1 MAGAFDDLI
10 PGSTAKTGGP
20 KGAFDDLVP
29 AEPTPE
35 EIRAQRLR
43 KIARASGFGGPDS
56 GGASDVFKDA
66 FTLGLQKPTAGLAE
80 GLGGMINGALGF
92 DPGNRPQSFGEG
104 WKAGTGS
111 YQDFMDDAR
120 KNSGWGGTA
129 AGVAGGLVSGGP
141 ARSAVQTGLWQ
152 AVKNAGIQG
161 GIQGAAEN
169 SEDPESALE
178 GGAVG
183 AGVGGL
189 VGGGLHS
196 ILGMLGRGLPSS
208 IRARRAER
216 MANRGPTPDEL
227 KNQARMIYQQLDQ
240 GNVAYDNTQSQSLVN
255 GLLSHLNQN
264 GYDPR
269 GAHAVLDNGVVQRL
283 RDLAGQPLSLE
294 TLQQIR
300 SQASSNA
307 TNPDS
312 NVRRVAGMIMQGID
326 GFVTNQQPALSSI
339 PADQVGPLWSQA
351 RQLWRTANTADDIG
365 WRLDKATRRSD
376 STASGTNID
385 NPIRQNIR
393 SVVDKSTQPGRFNP
407 YTPAEL
413 AQMERVVEGSPAQNL
428 LRSIG
433 NRFGGS
439 GPLAGVQG
447 NTLGVGSGLASMLH
461 GAEPTTAGLV
471 GAGTAGGLYL
481 GGKAARMAADRM
493 SEDAGD
499 DLVRLISTGSL
510 ARQPAMPF
518 QMVPTRAQLARLMM
532 QQSLEREVGKTAGAG
547 AAGGF
552 N

>member
-29 AEPTPE
+29 VEPTPE
-35 EIRAQRLR
+35 DIRAQRLR
-43 KIARASGFGGPDS
+43 KIARGAFGQ
-56 GGASDVFKDA
+56 GGAKDVFSDA
-66 FTLGLQKPTAGLAE
+66 FTLGLEKPVAGLA
-80 GLGGMINGALGF
+80 GGVGGMIKGAMGF
-92 DPGNRPQSFGEG
+92 DPGNQPQTFGEG
-104 WKAGTGS
+104 YSAGTGG

-120 KNSGWGGTA
+120 SNSGWGGTA

-141 ARSAVQTGLWQ
+141 ARGALQTGIGQ
-152 AVKNAGIQG
+152 VIKNGAIQG

-169 SEDPESALE
+169 SEDLESAAK
-178 GGAVG
+178 GGAIG
-183 AGVGGL
+183 AGVGGAVSGL
-189 VGGGLHS
+189 LGGLT
-196 ILGMLGRGLPSS
+196 GMARKGMPSV
-208 IRARRAER
+208 IRQRRAER
-216 MANRGPTPDEL
+216 LANRGPAPDEL
-227 KNQARMIYQQLDQ
+227 KNQARAIYRQLDQ
-240 GNVAYDNTQSQSLVN
+240 GNVAYDDTQSTALANSLI
-255 GLLSHLNQN
+255 SHLNQN

-283 RDLAGQPLSLE
+283 RDLAGQPMSLE

-300 SQASSNA
+300 SQAASNA

-312 NVRRVAGMIMQGID
+312 NVRRVAGMVMQGID
-326 GFVTNQQPALSSI
+326 GFVNNEQPALSSI
-339 PADQVGPLWSQA
+339 PPDQVGPLWAQA

-407 YTPAEL
+407 YSPEEL
-413 AQMERVVEGSPAQNL
+413 AQMQRVVEGSPTQNL
-428 LRSIG
+428 LRSFG

-447 NTLGVGSGLASMLH
+447 NVLGGATGLGAMLH

-471 GAGTAGGLYL
+471 GLGAGGALY
-481 GGKAARMAADRM
+481 GAGKAARMAADRM
-493 SEDAGD
+493 SENAGD

-510 ARQPAMPF
+510 ARQPAMSF

-532 QQSLEREVGKTAGAG
+532 QQSLEREAGKAAGAG
-547 AAGGF
+547 AAGMF

>member
-10 PGSTAKTGGP
+10 PGSVAKTGGP

-43 KIARASGFGGPDS
+43 KIARGALGA
-56 GGASDVFKDA
+56 GGAKDVFSDA

-80 GLGGMINGALGF
+80 GLGGMIKGALGV
-92 DPGNRPQSFGEG
+92 DPGNQPQSFGEG

-111 YQDFMDDAR
+111 YQDFMDQAR
-120 KNSGWGGTA
+120 ENSGWGGTA
-129 AGVAGGLVSGGP
+129 AGVAGGLMSGGP
-141 ARSAVQTGLWQ
+141 ARSAVQNTLWQ
-152 AVKNAGIQG
+152 AAKNAGIQG

-169 SEDPESALE
+169 SDDLESAAK
-178 GGAVG
+178 GGAIG

-189 VGGGLHS
+189 VGAGLHS
-196 ILGMLGRGLPSS
+196 LLGMAGRALPSS

-216 MANRGPTPDEL
+216 LANRGPAPEEL
-227 KNQARMIYQQLDQ
+227 QNQARAIYRQLDNA
-240 GNVAYDNTQSQSLVN
+240 GVAYDNNQSTALTNSII
-255 GLLSHLNQN
+255 GHLNQN
-264 GYDPR
+264 GYDPQ
-269 GAHAVLDNGVVQRL
+269 GAHAVLDNGVVRRL
-283 RDLAGQPLSLE
+283 RDLAGQPVSLE
-294 TLQQIR
+294 TLQMIR
-300 SQASSNA
+300 SQASGNA
-307 TNPDS
+307 TNPDP
-312 NVRRVAGMIMQGID
+312 NVRRVAGMIMNGID
-326 GFVTNQQPALSSI
+326 GFVSNQQPALSNI
-339 PADQVGPLWSQA
+339 PGDQVGPMWAEA
-351 RQLWRTANTADDIG
+351 RRLWRTANTAGDIG

-407 YTPAEL
+407 YSPEEL
-413 AQMERVVEGSPAQNL
+413 GQMERVVEGSPVQNL
-428 LRSIG
+428 LRSFG

-439 GPLAGVQG
+439 GPMAGVQG
-447 NTLGVGSGLASMLH
+447 NILGGATGLGAMLH
-461 GAEPTTAGLV
+461 GAEPTTAGIIGL
-471 GAGTAGGLYL
+471 GAGGALY
-481 GGKAARMAADRM
+481 GAGKAARMAADRM

-532 QQSLEREVGKTAGAG
+532 QQSLEREAGKTAGAG
-547 AAGGF
+547 AAGMF

>member
-1 MAGAFDDLI
+1 MAGDFDDLI

-20 KGAFDDLVP
+20 LGSFDDLIP
-29 AEPTPE
+29 ATPTPQ

-43 KIARASGFGGPDS
+43 KIAAGAMGK
-56 GGASDVFKDA
+56 GGAGDVFGDA
-66 FTLGLQKPTAGLAE
+66 FTLGLQKPTAGLAA
-80 GLGGMINGALGF
+80 GLGGMINGALGI
-92 DPGNRPQSFGEG
+92 DPGNTPQSFGEG
-104 WKAGTGS
+104 WKTGTGA
-111 YQDFMDDAR
+111 YQDQLDAAR
-120 KNSGWGGTA
+120 ENSGWGGTA
-129 AGVAGGLVSGGP
+129 AGIAGGLLSGGP
-141 ARSAVQTGLWQ
+141 ARGAAQAGLWQ
-152 AVKNAGIQG
+152 AIKNAGIQG

-169 SEDPESALE
+169 SEDLKSAAE
-178 GGAVG
+178 GGAIG
-183 AGVGGL
+183 AGVGGA
-189 VGGGLHS
+189 VGGLLHGA
-196 ILGMLGRGLPSS
+196 LDMAGRALPSN
-208 IRARRAER
+208 IRTRRAER
-216 MANRGPTPDEL
+216 LANRGPTPDEL
-227 KNQARMIYQQLDQ
+227 KNQARAIYRQLDQ
-240 GNVAYDNTQSQSLVN
+240 GNVAYDNNQSTTLANSII
-255 GLLSHLNQN
+255 SHLNQN
-264 GYDPR
+264 GYDPQ
-269 GAHAVLDNGVVQRL
+269 GAHAVLDRGVVQRL
-283 RDLAGQPLSLE
+283 RDLSGQPVSLE

-300 SQASSNA
+300 SQAASNA

-312 NVRRVAGMIMQGID
+312 NVRRVAGMVMQGID
-326 GFVTNQQPALSSI
+326 GFVNNQQPALSSI
-339 PADQVGPLWSQA
+339 PPDQVGPLWAQA

-407 YTPAEL
+407 YSPEEL
-413 AQMERVVEGSPAQNL
+413 AQMNRVVEGSPLQNI
-428 LRSIG
+428 LRSFG

-447 NTLGVGSGLASMLH
+447 NTLGAATGLGALLQ

-471 GAGTAGGLYL
+471 GLGAGGALY
-481 GGKAARMAADRM
+481 GAGKAARMTADRM

-532 QQSLEREVGKTAGAG
+532 QQSLEREAGKAAGAG
-547 AAGGF
+547 AAGMF

>member
-1 MAGAFDDLI
+1 MAGDFDDLI

-20 KGAFDDLVP
+20 RGSFDDLIP

-35 EIRAQRLR
+35 EIRSQRLR
-43 KIARASGFGGPDS
+43 KIARGALGA
-56 GGASDVFKDA
+56 GGAGDVFGDA

-80 GLGGMINGALGF
+80 GLGGMIKGALGI
-92 DPGNRPQSFGEG
+92 DPGNQPQSFGEG

-111 YQDFMDDAR
+111 YSDFMNDAR
-120 KNSGWGGTA
+120 ANSGWGGTA
-129 AGVAGGLVSGGP
+129 AGVAGGLMSGGP
-141 ARSAVQTGLWQ
+141 ARSAVQTGLMQ

-169 SEDPESALE
+169 SDDLESAAK
-178 GGAVG
+178 GGAIG
-183 AGVGGL
+183 AGVGGAA
-189 VGGGLHS
+189 GGILHS
-196 ILGMLGRGLPSS
+196 LFGMAGRALPSN
-208 IRARRAER
+208 IRTRRAER
-216 MANRGPTPDEL
+216 LANRGPTPDEL
-227 KNQARMIYQQLDQ
+227 KNQARAIYRQLDQ
-240 GNVAYDNTQSQSLVN
+240 GNVAYDNTQSTALANSLI
-255 GLLSHLNQN
+255 SHLNQN

-283 RDLAGQPLSLE
+283 RDLAGQPMSLE

-300 SQASSNA
+300 SQAASNA

-326 GFVTNQQPALSSI
+326 GFVNNQQPALSSI
-339 PADQVGPLWSQA
+339 PPDQVGPLWAQA

-407 YTPAEL
+407 YSPEEL
-413 AQMERVVEGSPAQNL
+413 AQMQRVVEGSPLQNQ
-428 LRSIG
+428 LRSFG

-447 NTLGVGSGLASMLH
+447 NTIGGATGIGALLH

-471 GAGTAGGLYL
+471 GLGTGLGLYGL
-481 GGKAARMAADRM
+481 GKGARMAADRM

-532 QQSLEREVGKTAGAG
+532 QQSLEREAGKAAGAG
-547 AAGGF
+547 AAGMF